1 MNSLTQLIIDSLIG
15 TVLSIFPFVDA
26 AMFRHRRFWYSLLL
40 LAVVYMFI
48 GYVSPIVIGSFTGIP
63 LLLNLGFYFSWSAII
78 NYFPK
83 RIAAAAFLKYNTGE
97 DFWKCMAMSLLSGLV
112 FSISSM
118 LGSFLMFARI
128 GQYDLGLL
136 SGIPEYHVLVA
147 FEMLVMIAIRVFL
160 SKNSGFTLMNPKMI
174 CFLLAL
180 MYGDITVTNTVY
192 GMLCNS
198 NPRLTMNYARIL
210 IYTILLL
217 VLILF
222 VLFQQFRL
230 SEKTK
235 QAEILETTAA
245 IYRDRIEAL
254 FENETDTVK
263 FNHYVRY
270 HLKALQQYMEEGN
283 FESAESYV
291 HGLMANFKDDEVH
304 SFSENIYINTVANYI
319 SKREKDIEITVDSM
333 IGNHP
338 GVDPVDLGIIIM
350 NLLEKSI
357 LRIREYGLPEKVR
370 LYAVSRENMICLSVQ
385 TQETENT
392 ISKPTTD
399 NYIEVTIVNHILEKY
414 NGQIIE
420 DKGDCSRIDVLLNRR
435 LPVNQNNDQV
445 NTKC

>member
-15 TVLSIFPFVDA
+15 TALSIFPFVDA
-26 AMFRHRRFWYSLLL
+26 TMFRHRRFWYSLLVL
-40 LAVVYMFI
+40 MGVYTFI
-48 GYVSPIVIGSFTGIP
+48 GYVSPIMIASFSGIP
-63 LLLNLGFYFSWSAII
+63 VLLNLGFYISWPAII

-83 RIAAAAFLKYNTGE
+83 RIAVAAFLKYNSGD

-118 LGSFLMFARI
+118 LGSFLMFTRI
-128 GQYDLGLL
+128 GQFDLGIL
-136 SGIPEYHVLVA
+136 SRIPEYPVLVV
-147 FEMLVMIAIRVFL
+147 FEILVMIAIRAFL

-230 SEKTK
+230 SEETK
-235 QAEILETTAA
+235 RAEILETTAA
-245 IYRDRIEAL
+245 IYRDRMEAL

-270 HLKALQQYMEEGN
+270 HLKALRQYMEEGN
-283 FESAESYV
+283 YESAESYV
-291 HGLMANFKDDEVH
+291 RGLMVDYKDDEVH
-304 SFSENIYINTVANYI
+304 SFSENIYINTVVNYI
-319 SKREKDIEITVDSM
+319 VKREKDIEITVDSM
-333 IGNHP
+333 IGNQP

-357 LRIREYGLPEKVR
+357 LRIREYDLPQTVK

-420 DKGDCSRIDVLLNRR
+420 DEGDCSRIDVLLNRR